1 MKTSLLTA
9 IKKAVQ
15 LARIQSENPQR
26 DLDFLLE
33 KNHNLDRRK
42 FLKDTTLLSI
52 SALTYPVFSQNT
64 VEERNPD
71 FFGNGVLSLKN
82 LPKIAIVGG
91 GLAGLSAG
99 YYLQKK
105 GIKATIYEAD
115 KRIGGRI
122 KSAKIFGNETL
133 TTEIGAE
140 FIDTQHTDM
149 IQLAKDLNLWNNK
162 IDVTEDT
169 FGTKETF
176 FIKGQHYSM
185 EDLAKELTQVVKK
198 IKSDS
203 EQTGDIYETNHA
215 KSLDNQTF
223 SAYLDKLPL
232 SQWVKDLLTAAFLGE
247 QGLDPEMMS
256 ALNLIDTLD
265 MEGNTVELF
274 GDSDERYKIIGGNQQ
289 IPEGLANIL
298 GEQILKEHRLIAL
311 KEKADNTLQ
320 LTFDN
325 RGKTIEETYDIVILA
340 LPLTILRGI
349 EWAMDLPPITAKII
363 KELTYGANT
372 KYVMEFNER
381 TWRKAN
387 YQGYFFNE
395 FIHNGWDSTHLQT
408 DNKGVGTFTVF
419 LGGEIAKQATK
430 GNENNLRDLYLPVLE
445 KAFQGSTDAFTGKV
459 ELANWSENPFVKA
472 SYSSRSVGQ
481 FSQFTHKIGLPVRN
495 VYFAGEHCSHDH
507 WGFMNGAAET
517 GRLAAEKI
525 VEKVIKK

>member
-1 MKTSLLTA
+1 MKTALLTA

-15 LARIQSENPQR
+15 LAYIQSEKPHI

-33 KNHNLDRRK
+33 KTHNLDRRK
-42 FLKDTTLLSI
+42 FLKNTALLGVSTL
-52 SALTYPVFSQNT
+52 AYPIFSQN
-64 VEERNPD
+64 NKD
-71 FFGNGVLSLKN
+71 IISLKN

-91 GLAGLSAG
+91 GISGLSAG

-115 KRIGGRI
+115 KRVGGRI
-122 KSAKIFGNETL
+122 KSAQIFGNESL

-169 FGTKETF
+169 FGVKETF

-185 EDLAKELTQVVKK
+185 DDLVKELSQIAKK
-198 IKSDS
+198 LKADSDA
-203 EQTGDIYETNHA
+203 TGDIYETEYA
-215 KSLDNQTF
+215 KTLDNQSF
-223 SAYLDKLPL
+223 SEYLDKLPL
-232 SQWVKDLLTAAFLGE
+232 SIWVKDLLTAAFLGE
-247 QGLDPEMMS
+247 QGLDPELMS
-256 ALNLIDTLD
+256 SLNLIDTLD
-265 MEGNTVELF
+265 IKEKTVELF
-274 GDSDERYKIIGGNQQ
+274 GDSDERYKIKGGNQQ
-289 IPEGLANIL
+289 ITEGLAAKL
-298 GEQILKEHRLIAL
+298 GEQIFKEHRLLAI
-311 KEKADNTLQ
+311 KEKADNTFQ
-320 LTFDN
+320 LTFDSN
-325 RGKTIEETYDIVILA
+325 GKTIEVTYDVVILA
-340 LPLTILRGI
+340 LPLTILRDLD
-349 EWAMDLPPITAKII
+349 WTMDLPPLTSKII
-363 KELTYGANT
+363 QELTYGANT
-372 KYVMEFNER
+372 KFVMEFNER

-408 DNKGVGTFTVF
+408 DNNGVGTFTVF

-445 KAFQGSTDAFTGKV
+445 KAFQGSTDAFTGKT
-459 ELANWSENPFVKA
+459 ELANWSKNPFVKA

-481 FSQFTHKIGLPVRN
+481 FSPFTHKIGLPVRN
-495 VYFAGEHCSHDH
+495 LYFAGEHCSHDH

-517 GRLAAEKI
+517 GRLVAEKI
-525 VEKVIKK
+525 IEKVLKK

>member
-1 MKTSLLTA
+1 MKTALLTA
-9 IKKAVQ
+9 IKKAAQ
-15 LARIQSENPQR
+15 LAHIQSENPQI
-26 DLDFLLE
+26 DSDFLLE
-33 KNHNLDRRK
+33 KTHNLDRRK
-42 FLKDTTLLSI
+42 FLKNTALLGVSTL
-52 SALTYPVFSQNT
+52 AYPVFSQNNT
-64 VEERNPD
+64 
-71 FFGNGVLSLKN
+71 GIISLKN

-91 GLAGLSAG
+91 GIAGLSAG

-115 KRIGGRI
+115 KRVGGRI
-122 KSAKIFGNETL
+122 KSAQIFGNETL

-169 FGTKETF
+169 FGVKETF

-185 EDLAKELTQVVKK
+185 DDLVKELSQIAKK
-198 IKSDS
+198 LKSDS
-203 EQTGDIYETNHA
+203 EATGNIYETEYA
-215 KSLDNQTF
+215 KILDNQSF
-223 SAYLDKLPL
+223 SEYLDKLPL
-232 SQWVKDLLTAAFLGE
+232 SIWVKDLLTAAFLGE
-247 QGLDPEMMS
+247 QGLDPERMS

-265 MEGNTVELF
+265 ITENTVELF
-274 GDSDERYKIIGGNQQ
+274 GESDERYKIKGGNQQ
-289 IPEGLANIL
+289 ITEGLAAKL
-298 GEQILKEHRLIAL
+298 GEQIFKEHRLLAI

-320 LTFDN
+320 LTFDSN
-325 RGKTIEETYDIVILA
+325 GKTIEATYDVVILA
-340 LPLTILRGI
+340 LPFTILR
-349 EWAMDLPPITAKII
+349 ELDWTMDLPLFTSKII
-363 KELTYGANT
+363 QELTYGANT
-372 KYVMEFNER
+372 KFVMEFNER

-408 DNKGVGTFTVF
+408 DNNGVGTFTVF

-430 GNENNLRDLYLPVLE
+430 DNENNLRDLYLPILE
-445 KAFQGSTDAFTGKV
+445 KAFQGSTDAFTGKS
-459 ELANWSENPFVKA
+459 ELANWSKNPFVKA

-495 VYFAGEHCSHDH
+495 LYFAGEHCSHDH

-525 VEKVIKK
+525 IEKVLKK